1 MFERVVEGVLGDCW
15 CETKGCKTLGLRRM
29 TASLAV
35 ALWPKRGKSN
45 DHQDHEI
52 DAI

>member
-1 MFERVVEGVLGDCW
+1 MLR
-15 CETKGCKTLGLRRM
+15 KRRM

-45 DHQDHEI
+45 DRQDHMMLYEYSRYSI
-52 DAI
+52 